1 MQMNSEND
9 LEQESREKIAEAA
22 GKPEQPRK
30 EMRRNIRRASNR
42 KILRRQMELLA
53 EYSRTDYQYDSPIP
67 ASSEAMASVHRELI
81 KAENRLLMG
90 LLITLFGFLHLL
102 KRFKVE
108 RIQFI
113 KR

>member
-53 EYSRTDYQYDSPIP
+53 EYSRTGYQYDRAGKCRGYESPCI
-67 ASSEAMASVHRELI
+67 HCRYWY
-81 KAENRLLMG
+81 G
-90 LLITLFGFLHLL
+90 LHMVYFFCQ
-102 KRFKVE
+102 
-108 RIQFI
+108 RINHSFNEFSIFI
-113 KR
+113 I